1 MHIHLM
7 KNFNRFLFA
16 FFQATET
23 MEDLKRKIQCHERI
37 PIGLQIISFGNKS
50 LSRTCPHCKTAD
62 KRSLG
67 EFEEFR
73 TVFGPS
79 EKLISK
85 PSEAFTEEDSEDEKM
100 DEFNV
105 SAMPHEDFVKSTG
118 SKLSY
123 VTVKTL
129 AGKSLK
135 ICAKV
140 NQTTNLTKSYFQK

>member
-1 MHIHLM
+1 
-7 KNFNRFLFA
+7 
-16 FFQATET
+16 
-23 MEDLKRKIQCHERI
+23 MEDLKRKIQSHERI
-37 PIGLQIISFGNKS
+37 PIDLQVISFGNKS
-50 LSRTCPHCKTAD
+50 LSRTCPQCKTAD

-67 EFEEFR
+67 VFEEFR

-105 SAMPHEDFVKSTG
+105 SAMPHEDFVNSTG

-129 AGKSLK
+129 SGRSLK
-135 ICAKV
+135 ISAKV
-140 NQTTNLTKSYFQK
+140 NQT

>member
-1 MHIHLM
+1 
-7 KNFNRFLFA
+7 
-16 FFQATET
+16 

-85 PSEAFTEEDSEDEKM
+85 PSEAFTEEDSEDEKK

-123 VTVKTL
+123 VTVKTS